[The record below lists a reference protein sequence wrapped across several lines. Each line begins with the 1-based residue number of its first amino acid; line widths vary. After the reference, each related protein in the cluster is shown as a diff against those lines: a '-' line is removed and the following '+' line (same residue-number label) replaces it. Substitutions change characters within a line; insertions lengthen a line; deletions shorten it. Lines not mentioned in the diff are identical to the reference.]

1 MKKAGNSEKR
11 PEIWRQVFRRM
22 KNQDGASLMAALL
35 FFVFCGVGASIILA
49 SASASAGKIRHLPRE
64 DQKRYAVDSAAA
76 FLRDELQK
84 TENIVK
90 IKEVIVHD
98 SREDE
103 EDDEDDFYCYYVGSR
118 KNTDNEATWQKFYG
132 TDLGLSSAESANSAV
147 LDSLIVDIYK
157 NNEYGKQ
164 TERDDASEEEMRT
177 GGSNRGLNGSLG
189 DISRTSDADT
199 VYKEFTL
206 TVKKSGTSGNAIA
219 PLKTNVR
226 LWMADNYKITAV
238 ISDTLTAEDK
248 KEERCEKRL
257 ELEAARSSERE
268 KVTVEIKVK
277 GDDGDSDDSGETG
290 LAAAGTEGGDS
301 GGEDDSYTI
310 TTTTIITTIRWQNGT
325 IEKELLQDDK

>member
-90 IKEVIVHD
+90 IKEVIVED
-98 SREDE
+98 SREDDI
-103 EDDEDDFYCYYVGSR
+103 EDNFYCYYVGSQ
-118 KNTDNEATWQKFYG
+118 KNMDNEASWQKFYATDAG
-132 TDLGLSSAESANSAV
+132 TTGTVGAI

-177 GGSNRGLNGSLG
+177 GGSNRGLNGSLDG
-189 DISRTSDADT
+189 IFRTSDADT

-206 TVKKSGTSGNAIA
+206 TVKKSGTSGNEIA

-248 KEERCEKRL
+248 KEERCERRL
-257 ELEAARSSERE
+257 ELEALASTQRWKNIVSGNE
-268 KVTVEIKVK
+268 
-277 GDDGDSDDSGETG
+277 GDSDDSGETG
-290 LAAAGTEGGDS
+290 LAAAGTKGGDS

>member
-1 MKKAGNSEKR
+1 MKKAENSEKR
-11 PEIWRQVFRRM
+11 PEIWRQVFWRM

-90 IKEVIVHD
+90 IKEVIVED
-98 SREDE
+98 SREDDI
-103 EDDEDDFYCYYVGSR
+103 EDNFYCYYVGSQ
-118 KNTDNEATWQKFYG
+118 KNMDNEASWQKFYATDVG
-132 TDLGLSSAESANSAV
+132 TTGTVGAI

-157 NNEYGKQ
+157 NNKQ

-177 GGSNRGLNGSLG
+177 GGSNRGLNGSLDG
-189 DISRTSDADT
+189 ISRTSDADT

-248 KEERCEKRL
+248 KEERCERRL
-257 ELEAARSSERE
+257 ELEALASTQRWKNIVSGNE
-268 KVTVEIKVK
+268 
-277 GDDGDSDDSGETG
+277 GDPDDSGETG

>member
-1 MKKAGNSEKR
+1 MKKAENTEKR
-11 PEIWRQVFRRM
+11 PEIWRQVFWRM

-90 IKEVIVHD
+90 IKEVIVED
-98 SREDE
+98 SREDDI
-103 EDDEDDFYCYYVGSR
+103 EDNFYCYYVGSQ
-118 KNTDNEATWQKFYG
+118 KNMDNEASWQKFYATDAG
-132 TDLGLSSAESANSAV
+132 TTGTVGAI

-177 GGSNRGLNGSLG
+177 GGSNRGLNGSLDG
-189 DISRTSDADT
+189 ISRTSDADT

-206 TVKKSGTSGNAIA
+206 TVKKSGTSGNEIA

-248 KEERCEKRL
+248 KEERCERRL
-257 ELEAARSSERE
+257 ELEALASTQRWKNIVSGNE
-268 KVTVEIKVK
+268 
-277 GDDGDSDDSGETG
+277 GDPDDSGETG

>member
-1 MKKAGNSEKR
+1 MKKAENSEKH
-11 PEIWRQVFRRM
+11 PEIWKRVFSCM

-49 SASASAGKIRHLPRE
+49 SASASAGKIRHLPGE

-90 IKEVIVHD
+90 IKEVIVED
-98 SREDE
+98 SREDDI
-103 EDDEDDFYCYYVGSR
+103 EDNFYCYYVGSQ
-118 KNTDNEATWQKFYG
+118 KNMDNEASWQKFYATDAG
-132 TDLGLSSAESANSAV
+132 TTGTVGAI

-189 DISRTSDADT
+189 GISRTSDADT

-248 KEERCEKRL
+248 KEERCERRL
-257 ELEAARSSERE
+257 ELEALTSTQSWEDIVSGNE
-268 KVTVEIKVK
+268 
-277 GDDGDSDDSGETG
+277 GDPDDSGETG
-290 LAAAGTEGGDS
+290 LAAAGTEDGDS
-301 GGEDDSYTI
+301 GGEGDSYTI

>member
-1 MKKAGNSEKR
+1 MKKAENSEKR
-11 PEIWRQVFRRM
+11 PEIWRQVFWRM

-90 IKEVIVHD
+90 IKEVIVED
-98 SREDE
+98 SREDDI
-103 EDDEDDFYCYYVGSR
+103 EDNFYCYYVGSQ
-118 KNTDNEATWQKFYG
+118 KNMDNEASWQKFYATDAG
-132 TDLGLSSAESANSAV
+132 TTGTVGAI
-147 LDSLIVDIYK
+147 LDSLIVYIYK

-177 GGSNRGLNGSLG
+177 GGSNRGLNGSLDG
-189 DISRTSDADT
+189 ISRTSDADT

-206 TVKKSGTSGNAIA
+206 TVKKSGTSGNEIA

-248 KEERCEKRL
+248 KEERCERRL
-257 ELEAARSSERE
+257 ELEALASTQRWKNIVSGNE
-268 KVTVEIKVK
+268 
-277 GDDGDSDDSGETG
+277 GDPDDSGETG

>member
-1 MKKAGNSEKR
+1 
-11 PEIWRQVFRRM
+11 M

-49 SASASAGKIRHLPRE
+49 SASASAGKIRHLPGE

-90 IKEVIVHD
+90 IKEVIVED
-98 SREDE
+98 SREDDI
-103 EDDEDDFYCYYVGSR
+103 EDNFYCYYVGSQ
-118 KNTDNEATWQKFYG
+118 KNMDNEASWQKFYATDAG
-132 TDLGLSSAESANSAV
+132 TTGTVGAI

-177 GGSNRGLNGSLG
+177 GGSNRGLNGSLDG
-189 DISRTSDADT
+189 ISRTSDADT

-206 TVKKSGTSGNAIA
+206 TVKKSGTSGNEIA

-248 KEERCEKRL
+248 KEERCERRL
-257 ELEAARSSERE
+257 ELEALASTQRWKNIVSGNE
-268 KVTVEIKVK
+268 
-277 GDDGDSDDSGETG
+277 GDPDDSGETG

>member
-1 MKKAGNSEKR
+1 MKKAENSEKR
-11 PEIWRQVFRRM
+11 PEIWRQVFWRM

-90 IKEVIVHD
+90 IKEVIVED
-98 SREDE
+98 SREDDI
-103 EDDEDDFYCYYVGSR
+103 EDNFYCYYVGSQ
-118 KNTDNEATWQKFYG
+118 KNMDNEASWQKFYATDVG
-132 TDLGLSSAESANSAV
+132 TTGTVGAI

-157 NNEYGKQ
+157 NKKQ

-177 GGSNRGLNGSLG
+177 GGSNRGLNGSLDG
-189 DISRTSDADT
+189 ISRTSDADT

-238 ISDTLTAEDK
+238 ISDTLTSEDK
-248 KEERCEKRL
+248 KEERCERRL
-257 ELEAARSSERE
+257 ELEALASTQRWKNIVSGNE
-268 KVTVEIKVK
+268 
-277 GDDGDSDDSGETG
+277 GDPDDSGETG

>member
-1 MKKAGNSEKR
+1 M
-11 PEIWRQVFRRM
+11 RM

-90 IKEVIVHD
+90 IKEVIVED
-98 SREDE
+98 SREDDI
-103 EDDEDDFYCYYVGSR
+103 EDNFYCYYVGSQ
-118 KNTDNEATWQKFYG
+118 KNMDNEASWQKFYATDAG
-132 TDLGLSSAESANSAV
+132 TTGTVGAI

-177 GGSNRGLNGSLG
+177 GGSNRGLNGSLDG
-189 DISRTSDADT
+189 ISRTSDADT

-206 TVKKSGTSGNAIA
+206 TVKKSGTSGNEIA

-248 KEERCEKRL
+248 KEERCERRL
-257 ELEAARSSERE
+257 ELEALASTQRWKNIVSGNE
-268 KVTVEIKVK
+268 
-277 GDDGDSDDSGETG
+277 GDSDDSGETG

>member
-1 MKKAGNSEKR
+1 MKKAENSEKR

-90 IKEVIVHD
+90 IKEVIVED
-98 SREDE
+98 SREDDI
-103 EDDEDDFYCYYVGSR
+103 EDNFYCYYVGSQ
-118 KNTDNEATWQKFYG
+118 KNMDNEASWQKFYATDAG
-132 TDLGLSSAESANSAV
+132 TTGTVGAI

-177 GGSNRGLNGSLG
+177 GGSNRGLNGSLDG
-189 DISRTSDADT
+189 ISRTSDADT

-206 TVKKSGTSGNAIA
+206 TVKKSGTSGNEIA

-248 KEERCEKRL
+248 KEERCERRL
-257 ELEAARSSERE
+257 ELEALASTQRWKNIVSGNE
-268 KVTVEIKVK
+268 
-277 GDDGDSDDSGETG
+277 GDSDDSGETG
-290 LAAAGTEGGDS
+290 LAAVGTEGGDS

>member
-1 MKKAGNSEKR
+1 
-11 PEIWRQVFRRM
+11 
-22 KNQDGASLMAALL
+22 MAALL

-90 IKEVIVHD
+90 IKEVIVED
-98 SREDE
+98 SREDDI
-103 EDDEDDFYCYYVGSR
+103 EDNFYCYYVGSQ
-118 KNTDNEATWQKFYG
+118 KNMDNEASWQKFYATDAG
-132 TDLGLSSAESANSAV
+132 TTGTVGAI

-189 DISRTSDADT
+189 GISRTSDADT

-248 KEERCEKRL
+248 KEERCERRL
-257 ELEAARSSERE
+257 ELEALTSTQSWEDIVSGNE
-268 KVTVEIKVK
+268 
-277 GDDGDSDDSGETG
+277 GDPDDSGETG
-290 LAAAGTEGGDS
+290 LAAAGTEDGDS
-301 GGEDDSYTI
+301 GGEGDSYTI

>member
-1 MKKAGNSEKR
+1 MKKAENSEKR
-11 PEIWRQVFRRM
+11 PEIWKQVFRCM

-35 FFVFCGVGASIILA
+35 FFVFCGVGASIVLA
-49 SASASAGKIRHLPRE
+49 SASASAGKIRHLPRG

-84 TENIVK
+84 TENTVK
-90 IKEVIVHD
+90 IKEVIVED
-98 SREDE
+98 SRED
-103 EDDEDDFYCYYVGSR
+103 DIKDNFYCYYVGSQ
-118 KNTDNEATWQKFYG
+118 KNMDNEASWQKFYATDSG
-132 TDLGLSSAESANSAV
+132 TTGTAGAI
-147 LDSLIVDIYK
+147 LDSLIVDIYE

-164 TERDDASEEEMRT
+164 TERNDAPEEEMRT

-189 DISRTSDADT
+189 GISRTSDADT

-206 TVKKSGTSGNAIA
+206 TVKKSGTSGNTIA

-248 KEERCEKRL
+248 KEEQCERRL
-257 ELEAARSSERE
+257 ELEALTSTQSWEDIVSGNE
-268 KVTVEIKVK
+268 
-277 GDDGDSDDSGETG
+277 GDSDDSGETG
-290 LAAAGTEGGDS
+290 RAAAGTEDGDS

-325 IEKELLQDDK
+325 IEKELLEQDGTE

>member
-1 MKKAGNSEKR
+1 M
-11 PEIWRQVFRRM
+11 RM

-49 SASASAGKIRHLPRE
+49 SASASAGKNRHLPRE

-98 SREDE
+98 SRDDE

-132 TDLGLSSAESANSAV
+132 TDSGLSSPESANSAV
-147 LDSLIVDIYK
+147 LDSLIVDIYR
-157 NNEYGKQ
+157 NNEYRKLADG
-164 TERDDASEEEMRT
+164 ENASEEEM
-177 GGSNRGLNGSLG
+177 
-189 DISRTSDADT
+189 A
-199 VYKEFTL
+199 YKDFTL
-206 TVKKSGTSGNAIA
+206 SVKKAGTSGNTIG
-219 PLKTNVR
+219 PLKTSVR
-226 LWMADNYKITAV
+226 LWMTDHYKIKAV
-238 ISDTLTAEDK
+238 ISDTVTADDK
-248 KEERCEKRL
+248 KEERCEKWL
-257 ELEAARSSERE
+257 ELEAAHSSESE
-268 KVTVEIKVK
+268 MVTVEVKVK
-277 GDDGDSDDSGETG
+277 GDDGDSDD
-290 LAAAGTEGGDS
+290 
-301 GGEDDSYTI
+301 DDSYTI

>member
-1 MKKAGNSEKR
+1 M
-11 PEIWRQVFRRM
+11 RM

-49 SASASAGKIRHLPRE
+49 SASASAGKIRHLPGE

-90 IKEVIVHD
+90 IKEVIVED
-98 SREDE
+98 SREDDI
-103 EDDEDDFYCYYVGSR
+103 EDNFYCYYVGSQ
-118 KNTDNEATWQKFYG
+118 KNMDNEASWQKFYATDAG
-132 TDLGLSSAESANSAV
+132 TTGTVGAI

-189 DISRTSDADT
+189 GISRTSDADT

-248 KEERCEKRL
+248 KEERCERRL
-257 ELEAARSSERE
+257 ELEALTSTQSWEDIVSGNE
-268 KVTVEIKVK
+268 
-277 GDDGDSDDSGETG
+277 GDPDDSGETG

-310 TTTTIITTIRWQNGT
+310 TTIITTIRWQNGT

>member
-1 MKKAGNSEKR
+1 MKKAENSEKR
-11 PEIWRQVFRRM
+11 PEIWRQIFWRM

-49 SASASAGKIRHLPRE
+49 STSASAGKIRHLPGE

-90 IKEVIVHD
+90 IKEVIVED
-98 SREDE
+98 SREDDI
-103 EDDEDDFYCYYVGSR
+103 EDNFYCYYVGSQ
-118 KNTDNEATWQKFYG
+118 KNMDNEASWQKFYATDAG
-132 TDLGLSSAESANSAV
+132 TTGTVGAI

-189 DISRTSDADT
+189 GISRTSDADT

-248 KEERCEKRL
+248 KEERCERRL
-257 ELEAARSSERE
+257 ELEALTSIQSWEDIVSGNE
-268 KVTVEIKVK
+268 
-277 GDDGDSDDSGETG
+277 GDPDDSGETG
-290 LAAAGTEGGDS
+290 LAAAGTEDGDS
-301 GGEDDSYTI
+301 GGEGDSYTI
-310 TTTTIITTIRWQNGT
+310 TTTTIITTIHWQNGT

>member
-1 MKKAGNSEKR
+1 MKKAENSEKR
-11 PEIWRQVFRRM
+11 PEIWRQVFWRM

-90 IKEVIVHD
+90 IKEVIVED
-98 SREDE
+98 SREDDI
-103 EDDEDDFYCYYVGSR
+103 EDNFYCYYVGSQ
-118 KNTDNEATWQKFYG
+118 KNMDNEASWQKFYATDVG
-132 TDLGLSSAESANSAV
+132 TTGTVGAI

-177 GGSNRGLNGSLG
+177 GGSNRGLNGSLDG
-189 DISRTSDADT
+189 ISRTSDADT

-248 KEERCEKRL
+248 KEERCERRL
-257 ELEAARSSERE
+257 ELEALASTQRWKNIVSGNE
-268 KVTVEIKVK
+268 
-277 GDDGDSDDSGETG
+277 GDPDDSGETG

>member
-1 MKKAGNSEKR
+1 M
-11 PEIWRQVFRRM
+11 RM

-49 SASASAGKIRHLPRE
+49 SASASAGKIRNLPGE
-64 DQKRYAVDSAAA
+64 DQKRYAVDSAAV

-118 KNTDNEATWQKFYG
+118 KNTDNEASWQKFYG
-132 TDLGLSSAESANSAV
+132 TDSDLSSLESGNSAI
-147 LDSLIVDIYK
+147 LDSLIVDIYR
-157 NNEYGKQ
+157 NNEYRKLADG
-164 TERDDASEEEMRT
+164 DDASEEEM
-177 GGSNRGLNGSLG
+177 
-189 DISRTSDADT
+189 A
-199 VYKEFTL
+199 YKDFTL
-206 TVKKSGTSGNAIA
+206 SVKKDGTSGNTID
-219 PLKTNVR
+219 PLKTSVR
-226 LWMADNYKITAV
+226 LWMTNDYKIKAV
-238 ISDTLTAEDK
+238 ISDTVTADDR

-257 ELEAARSSERE
+257 ELEAAHSSESE
-268 KVTVEIKVK
+268 MVTVEVKVK
-277 GDDGDSDDSGETG
+277 GDDGDSDD
-290 LAAAGTEGGDS
+290 
-301 GGEDDSYTI
+301 DDSYTI